1 MKKLPKPTMP
11 GVLSTLEAE
20 FNQQLMAYG
29 IVMVREHKFHPAR
42 RWRFDFAIPAL
53 LVAVEIEGGTRQG
66 LGHSTHSGI
75 TRDCEKGNAAVLL
88 GWRVLRG
95 TSEQV
100 KNLKLIDTLKEL
112 LQMSLPVTPNVT
124 GEITGSDDN

>member
-1 MKKLPKPTMP
+1 MTKPRK
-11 GVLSTLEAE
+11 STETGPPSPLEAE
-20 FNQQLMAYG
+20 FIQQLRSYG
-29 IVMVREHKFHPAR
+29 IQMEREHKFHPTR
-42 RWRFDFAIPAL
+42 KWRFDFAIPAL

-124 GEITGSDDN
+124 GKITGSDDN